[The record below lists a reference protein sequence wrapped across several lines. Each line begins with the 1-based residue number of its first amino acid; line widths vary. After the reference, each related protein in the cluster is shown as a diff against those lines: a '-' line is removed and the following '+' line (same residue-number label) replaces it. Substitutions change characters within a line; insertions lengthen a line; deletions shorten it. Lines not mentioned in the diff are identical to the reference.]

1 MGQKRKCRYQQMWIF
16 VNYSWIYNLGFYVNF
31 GFVHYRFRKSVLHEE
46 NVVVMSRFLHPNMF
60 IFAAC
65 QEICCREDQSP
76 DGRLNLTKDKEIHL
90 GKQGN

>member
-76 DGRLNLTKDKEIHL
+76 